1 MARSIL
7 WRCATL
13 RYGAIYT
20 MATSDPKVWR
30 DTHYGDAGEYLT
42 PALVGTPSRE
52 YLSGIN
58 TLSSQWCI
66 TMAMHDPKVWRDL
79 YYGDARP

>member
-1 MARSIL
+1 
-7 WRCATL
+7 
-13 RYGAIYT
+13 

-66 TMAMHDPKVWRDL
+66 TMAMNDPKVWRHL
-79 YYGDARP
+79 YYGDERP